1 MKDPDLIIIPLVS
14 LLSCFVGI
22 LAGIKW
28 EERQQPKLEV
38 VAVNHGQCKCGRES
52 KMVIY
57 EKGEN

>member
-1 MKDPDLIIIPLVS
+1 MDSEDVYVLLIVFI
-14 LLSCFVGI
+14 
-22 LAGIKW
+22 AGLGCGVAAKHHHQKT
-28 EERQQPKLEV
+28 QQPKLEV